1 MLFHQVAHEQGMI
14 ARRGAQ
20 TAHRAFTDPIAE
32 KILRNNRA
40 VQPSLNQT
48 DRQVPVFISRQR
60 HASIKTSNL
69 RQSVPTGERC
79 RTNRILRQQV
89 WKVTRSWTP
98 FEISITESF

>member
-20 TAHRAFTDPIAE
+20 TAHRAFTNSISE
-32 KILRNNRA
+32 KILRYNRA
-40 VQPSLNQT
+40 VKPSLDET
-48 DRQVPVFISRQR
+48 YRQVPVFISRQR
-60 HASIKTSNL
+60 HASIKASDL
-69 RQSVPTGERC
+69 HQGGSPGECC